1 MADDRELLAR
11 WAQGRQRAGDKLA
24 RRNYPSLHRFFELK
38 APEAADDLTQATML
52 ACLEAHARYQG
63 DAPFKSYL
71 FGIARRQLLLYLRSK
86 ERHERMLGFRQAQGP
101 DTVLTPSRCA
111 ALRQEQTAML
121 LGLTS
126 LTVQLQMT
134 VQLYYWEGMKVADIA
149 RVFAV
154 PPSTITTRLARAR
167 QLVRKRVESGP
178 LRRKA
183 SAVSEDFERWL
194 RSLA

>member
-24 RRNYPSLHRFFELK
+24 RRNYASLHRFFELK
-38 APEAADDLTQATML
+38 APEAADDLTQSTML

-63 DAPFKSYL
+63 VAPFKSYL

-121 LGLTS
+121 LGLTALS
-126 LTVQLQMT
+126 VQLQMT
-134 VQLYYWEGMKVADIA
+134 VQLYYWEAMKVADIA
-149 RVFAV
+149 RVFSV

-167 QLVRKRVESGP
+167 ELVRKRVENGP
-178 LRRKA
+178 MRKQA
-183 SAVSEDFERWL
+183 TVVGEDFERWL